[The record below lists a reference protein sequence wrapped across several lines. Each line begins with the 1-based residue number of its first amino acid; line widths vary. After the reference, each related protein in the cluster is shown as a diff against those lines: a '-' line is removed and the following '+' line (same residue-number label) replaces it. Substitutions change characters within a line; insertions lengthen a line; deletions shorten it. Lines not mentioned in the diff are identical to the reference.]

1 MKVSVCC
8 QAPVDEDIM
17 VCSDCHEQLGDEDL
31 EEESDN
37 QYQNLDNNDVAFQLQ
52 PGNIRKEL

>member
-17 VCSDCHEQLGDEDL
+17 ICPDCLEHLGDEDL
-31 EEESDN
+31 EEEDPDN
-37 QYQNLDNNDVAFQLQ
+37 DEN
-52 PGNIRKEL
+52 